1 MTMLIR
7 APARRGDVIAGR
19 YVLGD
24 VLGAGGMGVV
34 YSALQLP
41 LERTVAIKLPRP
53 ELADNPHMRRRFR
66 REAILGS
73 RIDHRNIVRV
83 LDFAAGDNTY
93 LVMEH
98 VPGLRLGEL
107 IQEQGPLP
115 VTDAASILL
124 QLLAGLEEIHRHGIV
139 HGDVKSD
146 NVLVERLR
154 DGSPH
159 VRLFDFG
166 LARFLRE
173 RATIFDQVV
182 SGTPEYLAPEV
193 IRGAPPTMAADI
205 YGCGVMLYEL
215 ITGDTPFAGGSSTEI
230 LARQLEAPIV
240 PLSWRCPDLAI
251 PESLDDVVHRAL
263 AKDPN
268 ARHGSCRELAIALA
282 DALREVPP
290 RGATNEQRRSFSS
303 DAPTCDMNPDIP
315 EEPVAEAILE
325 ADVDR
330 VVVAYLDRARA
341 LVDKHRLAT
350 AISELEEAA
359 TLVGDANPAWRIQ
372 LTLAAL
378 YEGVGNREAARRAAI
393 DARERAARNGSQIGT
408 ARASRFLVQLARR
421 MSRPSCY
428 RDAL

>member
-1 MTMLIR
+1 
-7 APARRGDVIAGR
+7 
-19 YVLGD
+19 
-24 VLGAGGMGVV
+24 
-34 YSALQLP
+34 
-41 LERTVAIKLPRP
+41 
-53 ELADNPHMRRRFR
+53 MRRRFR

-73 RIDHRNIVRV
+73 RLDHRNIVRV
-83 LDFAAGDNTY
+83 FDFAAGDLTY

-98 VPGLRLGEL
+98 VPGMRLGEV
-107 IQEQGPLP
+107 IEQQGPMA
-115 VTDAASILL
+115 VDTAAEVVL
-124 QLLAGLEEIHRHGIV
+124 QLLAGLDEVHRHGIV

-146 NVLVERLR
+146 NVLLETLR
-154 DGSPH
+154 DGTPH

-173 RATIFDQVV
+173 RATVFDQVV

-205 YGCGVMLYEL
+205 YGCGVILYEL

-240 PLSWRCPDLAI
+240 PLSWRCPDLGI
-251 PESLDDVVHRAL
+251 PPALDDLVHRTL

-268 ARHGSCRELAIALA
+268 ERFASCNELAIALA
-282 DALREVPP
+282 EARRDVPA
-290 RGATNEQRRSFSS
+290 RGATGEQRRSFSS
-303 DAPTCDMNPDIP
+303 DAPTCDMDP
-315 EEPVAEAILE
+315 EISEDPVAEAIVE

-341 LVDKHRLAT
+341 LVEKHRLAT

-359 TLVGDANPAWRIQ
+359 MLVGDASPAWRIQ

-378 YEGVGNREAARRAAI
+378 YEGVGNREAARRAAVE
-393 DARERAARNGSQIGT
+393 ARERAASSGSQIGA

-421 MSRPSCY
+421 MTRPACY